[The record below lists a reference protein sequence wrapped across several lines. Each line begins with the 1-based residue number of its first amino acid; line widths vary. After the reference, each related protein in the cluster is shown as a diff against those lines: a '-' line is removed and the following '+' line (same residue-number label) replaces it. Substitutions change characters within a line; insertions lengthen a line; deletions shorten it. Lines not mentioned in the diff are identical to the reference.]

1 VLNDV
6 LGHERRCSVAL
17 VQASGEWLLR
27 SERRFTDSAFILD
40 RGVCWR
46 RASISRLEMCVF
58 IARVEVKVS
67 PDDGLALTISCSRTL
82 HSNSH
87 LEAWDY
93 TRTKC

>member
-6 LGHERRCSVAL
+6 RGHERRSSVAL

-58 IARVEVKVS
+58 IACVEVKVS

-82 HSNSH
+82 Q
-87 LEAWDY
+87 
-93 TRTKC
+93 